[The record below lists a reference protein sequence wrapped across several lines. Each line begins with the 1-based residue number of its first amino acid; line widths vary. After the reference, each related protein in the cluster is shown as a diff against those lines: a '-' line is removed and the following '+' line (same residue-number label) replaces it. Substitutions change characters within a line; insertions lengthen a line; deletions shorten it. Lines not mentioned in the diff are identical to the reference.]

1 MVMMLCDVRVYAS
14 IPNTFAKTVF
24 FYSRGPRSLQLQKK
38 DRTRNGLDKTRQ
50 NQEMSNWAESSTG
63 PSHLRHRG
71 CPKKSSRLLG
81 IEVDTRVGYDTLRIN
96 RLAGSTAVGIL
107 VEYDIT
113 LVFDELGRMAI
124 SSNLSCR

>member
-1 MVMMLCDVRVYAS
+1 MMMCDVRVYAS

-24 FYSRGPRSLQLQKK
+24 FYSRGPRSLQLQRK
-38 DRTRNGLDKTRQ
+38 DRTRNGLDKTKPR
-50 NQEMSNWAESSTG
+50 EMSNWAGSPAG

-96 RLAGSTAVGIL
+96 RLAGSTAVCIL